1 MGITATVQ
9 SSDIQLQQA
18 FDAFSSAE
26 LAKTALFGEERV
38 AYAAALRDTFE
49 QYRSSEHGSLL
60 CVRDILSLSSRTPYV
75 GYAGDQALTIEM
87 PADADDE
94 MLGTGALQVLDASRQ
109 MMLDFLSGR
118 LRALERDEGMAFH
131 QTQMSDLSARC
142 GFRNVAAMLKA
153 ARSVALTRAAD
164 TGVTTVS
171 PLRRVKADYF
181 EGMGADFDVGVPSG
195 CGSAILG
202 RSIREALAHCA

>member
-9 SSDIQLQQA
+9 SSHIQLQQA

-26 LAKTALFGEERV
+26 LARTALFGEERA

-49 QYRSSEHGSLL
+49 QYRSSEHGGLL
-60 CVRDILSLSSRTPYV
+60 CVGNILSLSSRTPYV
-75 GYAGDQALTIEM
+75 GYAGDQALTIEI
-87 PADADDE
+87 PADAGDE
-94 MLGTGALQVLDASRQ
+94 MLGTAALRVLDASRQ

-131 QTQMSDLSARC
+131 LTRMNDLSARC
-142 GFRNVAAMLKA
+142 GFRNVAAMLKT

-171 PLRRVKADYF
+171 PLRRVKVDHF
-181 EGMGADFDVGVPSG
+181 EGMGPDFDAEVAACRGP
-195 CGSAILG
+195 AALG
-202 RSIREALAHCA
+202 GSIREALALCA

>member
-1 MGITATVQ
+1 MTI
-9 SSDIQLQQA
+9 SDIQLQQA

-26 LAKTALFGEERV
+26 LAKTALFGEERA

-49 QYRSSEHGSLL
+49 QYRSCEHGSLL
-60 CVRDILSLSSRTPYV
+60 CVGNILSLSSRTPYV

-87 PADADDE
+87 PADAGDE
-94 MLGTGALQVLDASRQ
+94 MLGTAALRVLDASRQ
-109 MMLDFLSGR
+109 MMLDFLSGQ

-131 QTQMSDLSARC
+131 QAEMNDLSARC
-142 GFRNVAAMLKA
+142 GFKNVAAMLKA

-164 TGVTTVS
+164 TGVTRVS

-181 EGMGADFDVGVPSG
+181 EGMGADFDVDVAPGVGP
-195 CGSAILG
+195 AILG
-202 RSIREALAHCA
+202 RCIRKALVHCA